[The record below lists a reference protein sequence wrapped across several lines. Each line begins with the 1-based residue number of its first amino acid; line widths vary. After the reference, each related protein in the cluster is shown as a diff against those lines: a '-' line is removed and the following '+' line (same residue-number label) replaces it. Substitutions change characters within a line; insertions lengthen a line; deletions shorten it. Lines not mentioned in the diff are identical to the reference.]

1 LSLTETE
8 EIQAPEELSSKT
20 QDTDNHRF
28 PRWRSTFWQFLRF
41 CLVGGVNTLI
51 DLLVL
56 NILLWRFPT
65 HNVQVL
71 VVYNS
76 VAYTSGAVSS
86 FFLNKY
92 WTFRRRQRPTRREV
106 VRFALSLCFEIL
118 YSSGLVL
125 LAGKALQPVITNPT
139 LWGNASK
146 LLAVACGTVISYA
159 CMRFWTFAS
168 VSRDRPEK
176 QETFHRRA
184 AEPGNRAASNVTEH
198 DHHHAESERA

>member
-1 LSLTETE
+1 LIETKE
-8 EIQAPEELSSKT
+8 GQTPGAAV
-20 QDTDNHRF
+20 HRF
-28 PRWRSTFWQFLRF
+28 DAWSSTFWQFLRF

-51 DLLVL
+51 DLLML

-92 WTFRRRQRPTRREV
+92 WTFRRRQRPTWREV
-106 VRFALSLCFEIL
+106 VRFAMSLCFEIL
-118 YSSGLVL
+118 YSSGLVW

-139 LWGNASK
+139 LWAMPQNSWQWPVVQLSRTPACASGPLPVCHEIDRK
-146 LLAVACGTVISYA
+146 SRRPSTGQPLSRVIEQHP
-159 CMRFWTFAS
+159 M
-168 VSRDRPEK
+168 
-176 QETFHRRA
+176 
-184 AEPGNRAASNVTEH
+184 
-198 DHHHAESERA
+198 

>member
-1 LSLTETE
+1 LPVIETKE
-8 EIQAPEELSSKT
+8 VRTPGAAA
-20 QDTDNHRF
+20 HRF
-28 PRWRSTFWQFLRF
+28 DAWSSTFWQFLRF

-51 DLLVL
+51 DLLTL

-92 WTFRRRQRPTRREV
+92 WTFRRRQRLTRREV

-118 YSSGLVL
+118 YSSGLVW

-176 QETFHRRA
+176 QETFHRTA
-184 AEPGNRAASNVTEH
+184 TEPRNRAASNVTEH
-198 DHHHAESERA
+198 GDDHAESERA

>member
-1 LSLTETE
+1 LPVIETKE
-8 EIQAPEELSSKT
+8 VRTPGAAA
-20 QDTDNHRF
+20 HRF
-28 PRWRSTFWQFLRF
+28 DAWSSTFWQFLRF

-51 DLLVL
+51 DLLTL

-92 WTFRRRQRPTRREV
+92 WTFRRRQRLTRREV

-118 YSSGLVL
+118 YSSGLVW

-176 QETFHRRA
+176 QETFHRA
-184 AEPGNRAASNVTEH
+184 ATEPRNRAASNVTEH
-198 DHHHAESERA
+198 GDDHAESERA

>member
-1 LSLTETE
+1 MPLIETKE
-8 EIQAPEELSSKT
+8 GQASGAAVHRSGAWSST
-20 QDTDNHRF
+20 C
-28 PRWRSTFWQFLRF
+28 WQFLRF

-51 DLLVL
+51 DLLML
-56 NILLWRFPT
+56 NLLLWRFPT

-118 YSSGLVL
+118 YSNGLVW

-139 LWGNASK
+139 LWGNVSK
-146 LLAVACGTVISYA
+146 LLAVACGTVISFA

-168 VSRDRPEK
+168 VSRDRPKK
-176 QETFHRRA
+176 QETFHQIA
-184 AEPGNRAASNVTEH
+184 AGPGHGAASNVTEH
-198 DHHHAESERA
+198 GHHHAERERA